1 MSNLNKQDKRGSR
14 LALFCIFVG
23 ILLLLVSCQMPS
35 QDTQSK
41 PSTASPVEPLPVPP
55 STEEAQLPSDTDAQP
70 ETSTEAQPVESYM
83 KEAKLVAVGD
93 IMMHMPQMPAYY
105 NKSTGKYNF
114 NPYFT
119 QVKPILEQ
127 GDFVWANLETPIAG
141 ADLRYSGFPMFNAPP
156 ELAAALKY
164 AGFNIV
170 TTANNHAMDRKEIG
184 VIRTLKR
191 LKEQGFVTKGTAA
204 SEEEAKKLTI
214 MTKNDI
220 KMGILAYTYGTNG
233 ITLPKDKPYLVAH
246 LSPLRIKEDIRAL
259 REAGADVVVIA
270 LHFGIEYQREP
281 NSTQQELARSL
292 IQAGADIILGSHP
305 HVIQP
310 LEQVNVTEEDGAIRK
325 GYIIYSM
332 GNFIS
337 NMKDEYTDYGVIF
350 RADIQKTFPS
360 GTIEIRNV
368 DTQLTWTQK
377 TGKGNGRKYVVLPV
391 EKTIQEHQ
399 LKLSASTYQALKKKQ
414 KELDQHIYSFAV
426 PVQVQAEP

>member
-1 MSNLNKQDKRGSR
+1 MSNLNNHDKRRSR
-14 LALFCIFVG
+14 LALFFVL
-23 ILLLLVSCQMPS
+23 IAVILLLVSCQVPS
-35 QDTQSK
+35 QEVQPK
-41 PSTASPVEPLPVPP
+41 PDASRQVDALPVPP
-55 STEEAQLPSDTDAQP
+55 APTTEKTESSEDTDVQTEEQTIA
-70 ETSTEAQPVESYM
+70 SYT

-93 IMMHMPQMPAYY
+93 VMMHMPQMPAYY
-105 NKSTGKYNF
+105 DKATGKYNF

-156 ELAAALKY
+156 ELASALKY

-184 VIRTLKR
+184 IIRTLKR

-204 SEEEAKKLTI
+204 SEEESKQLTI

-310 LEQVNVTEEDGAIRK
+310 LEQVNVKESDGSLRK

-350 RADIQKTFPS
+350 HADIQKTFPS
-360 GTIEIRNV
+360 GKIDIRQV

-377 TGKGNGRKYVVLPV
+377 TGKGNARKYVILPV
-391 EKTIQEHQ
+391 EKTIQEHRLQ
-399 LKLSASTYQALKKKQ
+399 LSASTYQSLKKKQ
-414 KELDQHIYSFAV
+414 KELDHHLHSLAV
-426 PVQVQAEP
+426 PVLVQAAP

>member
-1 MSNLNKQDKRGSR
+1 MSNLNNHNKRKSR
-14 LALFCIFVG
+14 LALFCISVG
-23 ILLLLVSCQMPS
+23 MILLLVSCQMPS
-35 QDTQSK
+35 QETQSK
-41 PSTASPVEPLPVPP
+41 PTTGAQVEPLPVPP
-55 STEEAQLPSDTDAQP
+55 TPAETQNPDDTVVQPDSSEED
-70 ETSTEAQPVESYM
+70 QPVESYT

-93 IMMHMPQMPAYY
+93 VMMHMPQMPAYY

-119 QVKPILEQ
+119 QIKPILEQ

-156 ELAAALKY
+156 ELASALKY

-170 TTANNHAMDRKEIG
+170 TTANNHAMDRKEVG
-184 VIRTLKR
+184 VIRTLQR

-204 SEEEAKKLTI
+204 SEDEAKKLTI

-233 ITLPKDKPYLVAH
+233 ITLPRDKPYLVSH
-246 LSPLRIKEDIRAL
+246 LSPLRIKDDIRAL

-281 NSTQQELARSL
+281 NSTQQQLTRSL

-310 LEQVNVTEEDGAIRK
+310 LEQVKVTESDGSVRK

-350 RADIQKTFPS
+350 SADIQKTFPS
-360 GTIEIRNV
+360 CKIEIRNV

-377 TGKGNGRKYVVLPV
+377 TGKGNARKYVVLPV

-399 LKLSASTYQALKKKQ
+399 LNLSVSTYQALKKKQ
-414 KELDQHIYSFAV
+414 KELDQHIHSLAV
-426 PVQVQAEP
+426 PVQVQAES